1 MLVIVTAPV
10 PPETDI
16 PVPATLDVTP
26 VFVSVIEPLLVSG
39 LPDTDR
45 PPPLVIPTLDKRL
58 LNLNYSGNHLYLH
71 LLEKLIWL
79 VLLFLMKQK

>member
-1 MLVIVTAPV
+1 MLAIVTAPV
-10 PPETDI
+10 APETDI

-26 VFVSVIEPLLVSG
+26 VFVRVIEPLLVSG

-58 LNLNYSGNHLYLH
+58 LNVDQSE
-71 LLEKLIWL
+71 LLRKPF
-79 VLLFLMKQK
+79 VLASA